1 MLTELPMSEKEG
13 GEEKNLYLR
22 KLAHYPISDEG
33 TVSIIKE
40 GGWGKRHF
48 YTSF

>member
-1 MLTELPMSEKEG
+1 MLTELPMSEKKG
-13 GEEKNLYLR
+13 GEKLYLR
-22 KLAHYPISDEG
+22 KLVHYPTSGEG

-40 GGWGKRHF
+40 GDWGKRHF